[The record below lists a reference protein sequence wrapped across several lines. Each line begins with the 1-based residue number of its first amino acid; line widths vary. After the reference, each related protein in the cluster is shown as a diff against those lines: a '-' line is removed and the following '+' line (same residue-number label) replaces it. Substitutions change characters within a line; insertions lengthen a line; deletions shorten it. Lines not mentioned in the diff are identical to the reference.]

1 MNRVVEK
8 FLRAEESII
17 FLSTDEISLN
27 DVYDDIPIGVRV
39 VVVNNK
45 NGRKR
50 VMDLGLLSFIM
61 KNCENGRYFVE
72 RYLDLTRS
80 LDDIQEEFKVFT
92 ELEYLALCPDDK
104 IKMLDK
110 DLQSVLQKLKTY
122 LTRRIKKNN
131 EL

>member
-1 MNRVVEK
+1 MNRIVEK
-8 FLRAEESII
+8 FLRAEEAVI
-17 FLSTDEISLN
+17 FLSTDEISIN
-27 DVYDDIPIGVRV
+27 DLYDDIPIGVRV
-39 VVVNNK
+39 ILVNNK

-50 VMDLGLLSFIM
+50 IMDLGLLSFIL
-61 KNCENGRYFVE
+61 KNCENGRHFVE

-80 LDDIQEEFKVFT
+80 LDDIEEEFKVFT

-131 EL
+131 GL